1 MIVAF
6 ADRSSRTHRRH
17 QRRRSSNSSSKSK
30 SKNSKTII
38 DDVPYDKRQ
47 SGGSSSSQRSQ
58 RSCNKKNTSSRRR
71 NQSYR
76 TRCSSGSGSGS
87 SSKKKTHKS
96 AAEKN
101 AKSMVD
107 ELDKYIPPALKEQD
121 VKKSTDKNKVVKSK
135 DKGKEV
141 SETRVYKPRRRES
154 TDDPRISW
162 GSSVLRPGMQGR
174 RDSQSSVGSEVIVE
188 FPKERRRPS
197 YNSTGS
203 SGRVI
208 TDNLSLVGFMKRS
221 KNKGGSIT
229 GISISDRTSSSC
241 PAKPQHCTDR
251 RCHHNKRTHTSTRHF
266 KHAVDW
272 RSSSID
278 WGDSTDDEG
287 SSMCNTVD
295 GSDDDDDD
303 DDGSEFCP
311 QRIRRARD
319 PAGHYS
325 GRNLLDRSVYSDVR
339 LESSENTG
347 RTLSE
352 SFSSLLSGTFRK
364 PDP

>member
-6 ADRSSRTHRRH
+6 TDRSSRTHRRY
-17 QRRRSSNSSSKSK
+17 QRRRSSHSSS
-30 SKNSKTII
+30 SKNSKQSS
-38 DDVPYDKRQ
+38 DDGIPFDRRQ
-47 SGGSSSSQRSQ
+47 SDGSRSSQRSHRSYNKKNSSSSRRNKKSSTTRRSSGGSSR
-58 RSCNKKNTSSRRR
+58 
-71 NQSYR
+71 
-76 TRCSSGSGSGS
+76 
-87 SSKKKTHKS
+87 SSKKIHKS
-96 AAEKN
+96 PVEIRKDN
-101 AKSMVD
+101 VMLD
-107 ELDKYIPPALKEQD
+107 ELDKHIPPALKEQD
-121 VKKSTDKNKVVKSK
+121 VKKSKEEVV
-135 DKGKEV
+135 V
-141 SETRVYKPRRRES
+141 SETLVYKPRRRES

-162 GSSVLRPGMQGR
+162 GSVLRPGMPGR

-208 TDNLSLVGFMKRS
+208 TDNISLCGFMKR
-221 KNKGGSIT
+221 KKGGGSIT

-241 PAKPQHCTDR
+241 PAKPQLCTDR
-251 RCHHNKRTHTSTRHF
+251 RNRRTHTSTRHF
-266 KHAVDW
+266 KHVVDW

-287 SSMCNTVD
+287 SSCPGSSMCDTIDN
-295 GSDDDDDD
+295 DDED
-303 DDGSEFCP
+303 EFCP
-311 QRIRRARD
+311 QRIRRGRD

-325 GRNLLDRSVYSDVR
+325 GRNLLDRSVYSDR
-339 LESSENTG
+339 IDSSENTG

-352 SFSSLLSGTFRK
+352 SFSSLLSGGPFRK

>member
-6 ADRSSRTHRRH
+6 ADRSSRVHRRH
-17 QRRRSSNSSSKSK
+17 QRRRSSNSSSK
-30 SKNSKTII
+30 NSKQSSN
-38 DDVPYDKRQ
+38 DDVPYDRRQ
-47 SGGSSSSQRSQ
+47 SDGSRSSQRSHRSYHKKNSSSSRRNKKSSTTRRSSGGSSR
-58 RSCNKKNTSSRRR
+58 
-71 NQSYR
+71 
-76 TRCSSGSGSGS
+76 
-87 SSKKKTHKS
+87 SSKKQTHKS
-96 AAEKN
+96 PVEIRKDN
-101 AKSMVD
+101 VMLD
-107 ELDKYIPPALKEQD
+107 ELDKHIPPALKEQD
-121 VKKSTDKNKVVKSK
+121 IKKSKVVSEI
-135 DKGKEV
+135 EV
-141 SETRVYKPRRRES
+141 HRPRRRES

-162 GSSVLRPGMQGR
+162 GSVLRPGLPGR

-203 SGRVI
+203 GRV
-208 TDNLSLVGFMKRS
+208 TDNLSLCGFMKRS
-221 KNKGGSIT
+221 KNKGGGSIT

-241 PAKPQHCTDR
+241 PTKPQLCADR

-272 RSSSID
+272 RQSSID
-278 WGDSTDDEG
+278 WGDSTDDEC

-303 DDGSEFCP
+303 DEPEFCP
-311 QRIRRARD
+311 QRIVRRGRD

-325 GRNLLDRSVYSDVR
+325 GRNLLDRSVYSDR
-339 LESSENTG
+339 IDRSENTG

-352 SFSSLLSGTFRK
+352 SFSSLLSGNFRK

>member
-6 ADRSSRTHRRH
+6 SDRSSRTHRRH
-17 QRRRSSNSSSKSK
+17 QRRRSSNSSS
-30 SKNSKTII
+30 SKNSKQSS
-38 DDVPYDKRQ
+38 DDVDVRPYDKRQ
-47 SGGSSSSQRSQ
+47 SDGSRSSQRSQ
-58 RSCNKKNTSSRRR
+58 RSYNKKNSSSSRR
-71 NQSYR
+71 NKKSST
-76 TRCSSGSGSGS
+76 TRRSSGGRS
-87 SSKKKTHKS
+87 SKKTHKS
-96 AAEKN
+96 PVEIRKDN
-101 AKSMVD
+101 VMLD
-107 ELDKYIPPALKEQD
+107 ELDKHIPPALKEQD
-121 VKKSTDKNKVVKSK
+121 IKKGKVV
-135 DKGKEV
+135 
-141 SETRVYKPRRRES
+141 SEIKVHRPRRRES

-162 GSSVLRPGMQGR
+162 GSVLRPGLPGR

-208 TDNLSLVGFMKRS
+208 NTDNLSLCGFMKRRKS
-221 KNKGGSIT
+221 KGGGSIT

-241 PAKPQHCTDR
+241 PAKPQLCTDR

-266 KHAVDW
+266 KHTVDW
-272 RSSSID
+272 RTSSID
-278 WGDSTDDEG
+278 WGDSTDDEC
-287 SSMCNTVD
+287 SSMCGTVD
-295 GSDDDDDD
+295 GSDDDDDE
-303 DDGSEFCP
+303 SEFRP
-311 QRIRRARD
+311 QQIVRRGRD

-325 GRNLLDRSVYSDVR
+325 GRNLLDRSIYSDGR
-339 LESSENTG
+339 IDSSENPG